1 MTIEVLHNEMVKAM
15 KNRDAFR
22 KEVISG
28 IIARVKKTAID
39 KGSRDNITEEMVNQE
54 LLKSKKMA
62 QEQID
67 TCPANRTV
75 MLDNYKAEMDI
86 IMEFCPSLITN
97 ETEIANIIL
106 ESGFFISGDRSCQGK
121 VMKYL
126 KDNYAGKIDMKVAA
140 NAFKNM
146 I

>member
-1 MTIEVLHNEMVKAM
+1 MTIEVLYNEMIKAM

-22 KEVISG
+22 KTVISG

-39 KGSRDNITEEMVNQE
+39 NGCRDNISEEMVNQE
-54 LLKSKKMA
+54 LLKSKKMV
-62 QEQID
+62 QEELD
-67 TCPANRTV
+67 TCPKTHA
-75 MLDNYKAEMDI
+75 MYDNYRGEMEI

-97 ETEIANIIL
+97 ETEIANMIL
-106 ESGFFISGDRSCQGK
+106 ESGFFVSGDRSCQGR

-126 KDNYAGKIDMKVAA
+126 KENYAGKIDMKVAA
-140 NAFKNM
+140 NVYKSM